1 MHDPVED
8 PMVSACCL
16 IGIMISNTTVVCH
29 DTYMLKLV
37 YATCWYTSTALQQHH
52 HAAIMPAAALLHMGV
67 TMVHGLS
74 VVRSI

>member
-1 MHDPVED
+1 
-8 PMVSACCL
+8 
-16 IGIMISNTTVVCH
+16 
-29 DTYMLKLV
+29 MLMLV